1 MSEGR
6 QDHLGCLPKLIIPCP
21 RRAPV
26 LPTPTVANRA
36 PRGQVQRWTTSVSG
50 DRPALDSLE
59 MSSSMS
65 ETLVRMDVGEVL
77 AILVS
82 LEEAGCSV
90 WVAGGWGV
98 DALVGHQTR
107 PHRDLDLAVD
117 ADDESSAVG
126 VLRRGGYQ
134 IETDWRPV
142 RVELGAPGRG
152 WVDLHPVMFG
162 PDGHGRQTDVGGGHF
177 DYPPDGFAE
186 GVIAGRR
193 VRCLSLEQQRRFHEG
208 YEPRDIDL
216 HDLALL
222 RRLSSCVAVRSEART
237 GGAAERCDAAL
248 IKKSQIA
255 SQNVQLSAAAPD

>member
-1 MSEGR
+1 
-6 QDHLGCLPKLIIPCP
+6 LG
-21 RRAPV
+21 
-26 LPTPTVANRA
+26 
-36 PRGQVQRWTTSVSG
+36 
-50 DRPALDSLE
+50 
-59 MSSSMS
+59 S
-65 ETLVRMDVGEVL
+65 ETLVRMDVAEVH
-77 AILVS
+77 AVLVS

-117 ADDESSAVG
+117 AGDESSAVG

-142 RVELGAPGRG
+142 RVELVAPGRG
-152 WVDLHPVMFG
+152 WVDLHPVVFG
-162 PDGHGRQTDVGGGHF
+162 TDGHGRQADIGGGHF

-193 VRCLSLEQQRRFHEG
+193 VPCLSLEQQLRFHDG
-208 YEPRDIDL
+208 YKPRDTDR

-222 RRLSSCVAVRSEART
+222 HRLSGRVTAGSQART
-237 GGAAERCDAAL
+237 RGAAARREAPP
-248 IKKSQIA
+248 
-255 SQNVQLSAAAPD
+255 LSIRAGFSGEVPAR